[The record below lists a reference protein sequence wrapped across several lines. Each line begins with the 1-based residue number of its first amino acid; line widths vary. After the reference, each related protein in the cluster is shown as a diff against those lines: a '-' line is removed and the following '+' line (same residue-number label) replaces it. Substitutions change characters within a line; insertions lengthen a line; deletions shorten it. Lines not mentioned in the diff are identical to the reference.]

1 MPAFSE
7 QKIVVICDFSE
18 RMIDVIAHG
27 ARMAEIL
34 NKELCLVALW
44 KDKKQKSRVHEK
56 ISATTRTLKS
66 NLPNQT
72 ISCLLLQGTLQENMG
87 KLAESYHA
95 ILIIL
100 HQADIKA
107 GLKAF
112 RESTIAFLFVNGKSP
127 EFLTYKNVLVPVDF
141 RKASKEATLWA
152 SYLGRFNRSLVHLVY
167 AHETN
172 SDQAAAIMQ
181 NLSFMQKLL
190 SNLKVSF
197 EFSEGK
203 SGSWGIFGETLREAA
218 TWKGDVM
225 IFAGSTYISLI
236 DRMIGLPEEKIVK
249 RAGLLPILI
258 INPLREVCVL
268 CD

>member
-7 QKIVVICDFSE
+7 QKIVVVCDFSE
-18 RMIDVIAHG
+18 RMTDVIAHG

-44 KDKKQKSRVHEK
+44 SNKKEKSHIQEK
-56 ISATTRTLKS
+56 ILNTTHNLKF
-66 NLPNQT
+66 NLPKQPV
-72 ISCLLLQGTLQENMG
+72 SSLLLQDTLQENMV
-87 KLAESYHA
+87 KLAEVYHA
-95 ILIIL
+95 ILVIL

-112 RESTIAFLFVNGKSP
+112 RQSTIAFLFVNRTLP
-127 EFLTYKNVLVPVDF
+127 EFLTYKNVLLPVDF

-152 SYLGRFNRSLVHLVY
+152 SYLGRFNRSMVHVVY
-167 AHETN
+167 AHETH
-172 SDQAAAIMQ
+172 SGQALAVMQ
-181 NLSFMQKLL
+181 NLGFMQKLL

-203 SGSWGIFGETLREAA
+203 SGSWGIFDETLRDAA
-218 TWKGDVM
+218 TWNGDVM

-249 RAGLLPILI
+249 KSGQLPILI
-258 INPLREVCVL
+258 INPLREACVL